1 MSTEH
6 DKNKV
11 TIDDEQF
18 IAALYA
24 ELEMELESAQKN
36 TQQNELTTNP
46 TDKLFTEQPSASL
59 DQRILAAA
67 HKAVDSKPKIIDL
80 NGEKPSR
87 NKKSRA
93 WHVPLSLAA
102 STVLVVSLVVNQG
115 EESVLP
121 NRDVMLAPRTVQ
133 AEQALS
139 TKRVGIAERNVMAQG
154 QSRDLAKQSS
164 HQAKK
169 NANTL
174 IQESVQNLAQV
185 PAYIPAQAPVQAAKN
200 QDHEVAVE
208 MLSLP
213 AIKVP
218 QHGVSPDIQVRR
230 IASEEMARLKEKSPA
245 SKLEGSSPMLLL
257 SLQKYQLYKEQ
268 NKLWLLL
275 NENEQHYLID
285 VFDSEQK
292 TTQYK
297 LLKKHFN
304 IKTLT
309 RNVAGE
315 LVSRLENDIEDKHSF
330 EQIEVLDE
338 K

>member
-24 ELEMELESAQKN
+24 ELETKLESAQKN
-36 TQQNELTTNP
+36 ELTTNP
-46 TDKLFTEQPSASL
+46 SDSRFTEQPSESL

-67 HKAVDSKPKIIDL
+67 HKAVDSSPKVIDL
-80 NGEKPSR
+80 AGEKSSIIR
-87 NKKSRA
+87 NSRA
-93 WHVPLSLAA
+93 WHVPFGLAA

-169 NANTL
+169 NASTL
-174 IQESVQNLAQV
+174 IEESVHALAQV
-185 PAYIPAQAPVQAAKN
+185 SAQPPVQAARK
-200 QDHEVAVE
+200 QEHKVAVE
-208 MLSLP
+208 MPALP
-213 AIKVP
+213 DFKAPPSRI
-218 QHGVSPDIQVRR
+218 SPDEQVRR
-230 IASEEMARLKEKSPA
+230 IASEEMATLKEKSSF
-245 SKLEGSSPMLLL
+245 SKLEGSIPMILL
-257 SLQKYQLYKEQ
+257 SLQQYQLFKKQ
-268 NKLWLLL
+268 NKQWFLR
-275 NENEQHYLID
+275 NESEQYYVID

-292 TTQYK
+292 ATQYK

-304 IKTLT
+304 INVLT
-309 RNVAGE
+309 RNTAGDH
-315 LVSRLENDIEDKHSF
+315 VSSLANDIEHKHSF
-330 EQIEVLDE
+330 EQIEVLD
-338 K
+338 

>member
-1 MSTEH
+1 MSNEH

-24 ELEMELESAQKN
+24 ELETELESAQKN

-121 NRDVMLAPRTVQ
+121 NRDVMLAPIIVQ

-154 QSRDLAKQSS
+154 QSRDFAKQSS

-169 NANTL
+169 NASTL
-174 IQESVQNLAQV
+174 IEESVHALAQV
-185 PAYIPAQAPVQAAKN
+185 SAQPPVQAARK
-200 QDHEVAVE
+200 QKHEIAVE
-208 MLSLP
+208 MPALP
-213 AIKVP
+213 AFKAPPSRI
-218 QHGVSPDIQVRR
+218 SPDEQLRR
-230 IASEEMARLKEKSPA
+230 RASEETATLKEKS
-245 SKLEGSSPMLLL
+245 SFGKIEGSSPMPLL
-257 SLQKYQLYKEQ
+257 SLQQYQLFKKQKKQWFLRNESEQ
-268 NKLWLLL
+268 
-275 NENEQHYLID
+275 YYVID
-285 VFDSEQK
+285 VFDREQK
-292 TTQYK
+292 ATQYK

-304 IKTLT
+304 INVLT
-309 RNVAGE
+309 RNTAGDH
-315 LVSRLENDIEDKHSF
+315 VSSLANDIEHKHSF
-330 EQIEVLDE
+330 KQIEVLD
-338 K
+338 

>member
-24 ELEMELESAQKN
+24 ELETELESAQKN

-139 TKRVGIAERNVMAQG
+139 TKRIGIAERNVMAQG

-169 NANTL
+169 NASTL
-174 IQESVQNLAQV
+174 IQESVHALAQV
-185 PAYIPAQAPVQAAKN
+185 SAQPPVQSARK
-200 QDHEVAVE
+200 QKHGVAVE
-208 MLSLP
+208 MPALP
-213 AIKVP
+213 AFKTPPSRI
-218 QHGVSPDIQVRR
+218 SPDEPVRR
-230 IASEEMARLKEKSPA
+230 RASEETATLKEKS
-245 SKLEGSSPMLLL
+245 SFGKLEGSSPMPLL
-257 SLQKYQLYKEQ
+257 SLQQYQLFKKQ
-268 NKLWLLL
+268 NKKWFLR
-275 NENEQHYLID
+275 NESEQYYVID
-285 VFDSEQK
+285 VFDREQK
-292 TTQYK
+292 ATQYK
-297 LLKKHFN
+297 LLKIHFN
-304 IKTLT
+304 INVLT
-309 RNVAGE
+309 RNTAGDH
-315 LVSRLENDIEDKHSF
+315 VSSLANDIEHKHSF
-330 EQIEVLDE
+330 EQIEVLD
-338 K
+338 

>member
-11 TIDDEQF
+11 TIDDEKF
-18 IAALYA
+18 IDALYA
-24 ELEMELESAQKN
+24 ELEREIENELKN
-36 TQQNELTTNP
+36 TQQNELTTEP

-67 HKAVDSKPKIIDL
+67 HKAVDSSPKAIDFG
-80 NGEKPSR
+80 GEKSSKIR
-87 NKKSRA
+87 KSRT

-121 NRDVMLAPRTVQ
+121 NGDIMLEPIAIQ

-154 QSRDLAKQSS
+154 QSREFAKQSN

-169 NANTL
+169 NANPL
-174 IQESVQNLAQV
+174 IQESVQVAKRV
-185 PAYIPAQAPVQAAKN
+185 PAQAPVYVARKQE
-200 QDHEVAVE
+200 HEVAVA
-208 MLSLP
+208 MVDLP
-213 AIKVP
+213 AFKAPENSVL
-218 QHGVSPDIQVRR
+218 GDKRAR
-230 IASEEMARLKEKSPA
+230 TIAREETSVLQEKSSA
-245 SKLEGSSPMLLL
+245 SKLAGLNTVPFL
-257 SLQKYQLYKEQ
+257 SLQQYQLYKEQ
-268 NKLWLLL
+268 SKQWLLR
-275 NENEQHYLID
+275 NESRQYYLID

-297 LLKKHFN
+297 LLKKYFN
-304 IKTLT
+304 IKPLAI
-309 RNVAGE
+309 NLADGF
-315 LVSRLENDIEDKHSF
+315 VSSLANGIDHKHSF
-330 EQIEVLDE
+330 EQIEALDE

>member
-169 NANTL
+169 NASTL
-174 IQESVQNLAQV
+174 IQE
-185 PAYIPAQAPVQAAKN
+185 PVQAAKRAPI
-200 QDHEVAVE
+200 QVARKQEHEVAVE
-208 MLSLP
+208 MPALP
-213 AIKVP
+213 DFKAPPSRIF
-218 QHGVSPDIQVRR
+218 PDEQVRR
-230 IASEEMARLKEKSPA
+230 IASAEMATLKKKSSF
-245 SKLEGSSPMLLL
+245 SKLEGSSPMRLL
-257 SLQKYQLYKEQ
+257 SLQQYQLFKKQ
-268 NKLWLLL
+268 NKQWFLR
-275 NENEQHYLID
+275 NESEQYYVID
-285 VFDSEQK
+285 VFDSEHK
-292 TTQYK
+292 ATQYK

-304 IKTLT
+304 INVLT
-309 RNVAGE
+309 RNTAGDH
-315 LVSRLENDIEDKHSF
+315 VSSLANDIEHKHSF
-330 EQIEVLDE
+330 EQIEVLD
-338 K
+338 

>member
-24 ELEMELESAQKN
+24 ELETELESAQKN

-169 NANTL
+169 NASTL
-174 IQESVQNLAQV
+174 IEESVHALAQV
-185 PAYIPAQAPVQAAKN
+185 SAQPPVQAARK
-200 QDHEVAVE
+200 QEHKVAVE
-208 MLSLP
+208 MPALP
-213 AIKVP
+213 DFKAPPSRI
-218 QHGVSPDIQVRR
+218 SPDEQVRR
-230 IASEEMARLKEKSPA
+230 IASEEMATLKEKSSF
-245 SKLEGSSPMLLL
+245 SKLEDSSPMLLL
-257 SLQKYQLYKEQ
+257 SLQQYQLFKKQ
-268 NKLWLLL
+268 NKQWFLR
-275 NENEQHYLID
+275 NESEQYYVID

-292 TTQYK
+292 ATQYK
-297 LLKKHFN
+297 LLKKYFN
-304 IKTLT
+304 INVLT
-309 RNVAGE
+309 RNTAGDH
-315 LVSRLENDIEDKHSF
+315 VSSLANDIEHKHSF
-330 EQIEVLDE
+330 EQIEVLD
-338 K
+338 